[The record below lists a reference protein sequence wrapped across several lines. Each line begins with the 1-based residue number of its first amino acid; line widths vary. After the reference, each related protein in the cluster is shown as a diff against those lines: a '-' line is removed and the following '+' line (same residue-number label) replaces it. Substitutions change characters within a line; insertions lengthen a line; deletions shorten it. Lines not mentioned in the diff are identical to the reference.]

1 MNHIPEKYRTI
12 AIIIKLFDL
21 MKQFGKM
28 IQQHIVYKMH
38 NYPPVLLTT
47 KNNLKASLEE
57 TKILKECCTVARI
70 VFDAKLILEQDLY
83 DLVGLISTGL
93 SRDLSNYR
101 CKTKSKF
108 NKHVICSYVAVFKS
122 FRIDSKSWNFPVS
135 WLNFIYY

>member
-83 DLVGLISTGL
+83 D
-93 SRDLSNYR
+93 
-101 CKTKSKF
+101 
-108 NKHVICSYVAVFKS
+108 
-122 FRIDSKSWNFPVS
+122 
-135 WLNFIYY
+135 

>member
-57 TKILKECCTVARI
+57 TKNTEGM
-70 VFDAKLILEQDLY
+70 LY
-83 DLVGLISTGL
+83 
-93 SRDLSNYR
+93 
-101 CKTKSKF
+101 CSKNCF
-108 NKHVICSYVAVFKS
+108 
-122 FRIDSKSWNFPVS
+122 
-135 WLNFIYY
+135 